1 LIGDYFFSATI
12 MLWVIDRLA
21 RGETWLPLATGG
33 VAMAATLPT
42 LLLAP
47 FAGVFVDRWE
57 KHWTMIW
64 TDTLR
69 LLLVSLFVLMTL
81 LVSERGLLLV
91 SALVMLVLLGL
102 FSSSIF
108 VTVRPL
114 TVLVTPRELIGRV
127 MAFEV
132 PLITVASLLGGLLA
146 SLLASTVLAGF
157 HAQVAGMTFGRL
169 DALFVGVGL
178 LTISAGVFARLTLYR
193 AVRALRA
200 QTVAGA

>member
-1 LIGDYFFSATI
+1 
-12 MLWVIDRLA
+12 
-21 RGETWLPLATGG
+21 
-33 VAMAATLPT
+33 
-42 LLLAP
+42 
-47 FAGVFVDRWE
+47 
-57 KHWTMIW
+57 
-64 TDTLR
+64 
-69 LLLVSLFVLMTL
+69 
-81 LVSERGLLLV
+81 
-91 SALVMLVLLGL
+91 
-102 FSSSIF
+102 
-108 VTVRPL
+108 
-114 TVLVTPRELIGRV
+114 VTPRELIGRV

-169 DALFVGVGL
+169 DTLFVGVGL

>member
-47 FAGVFVDRWE
+47 FADVFVDRWE

-91 SALVMLVLLGL
+91 SALVMLVLLACGEQ
-102 FSSSIF
+102 FF
-108 VTVRPL
+108 VPARVAVIADLVAAQQHPQAYGSLQQARYLAQILGPSLAAPPLQRP
-114 TVLVTPRELIGRV
+114 
-127 MAFEV
+127 
-132 PLITVASLLGGLLA
+132 GLLSSMRVPFCSRACLPTNNLPPPMSARA
-146 SLLASTVLAGF
+146 S
-157 HAQVAGMTFGRL
+157 GRSL
-169 DALFVGVGL
+169 PRDC
-178 LTISAGVFARLTLYR
+178 ISLWAIRCWSACW
-193 AVRALRA
+193 
-200 QTVAGA
+200 